1 MSKGKLLN
9 GVRIIGLVTKASTAE
24 IFHPQSVSLN
34 SDGSLQDPLPPVDT
48 VAAWHLLRI
57 AMPTRARYP
66 PTQDRKGKS
75 EMSFIQHDV
84 QPVTA
89 TQTCQ
94 FGATRTQA
102 ALPRYIT

>member
-48 VAAWHLLRI
+48 VAAWHCYALLC
-57 AMPTRARYP
+57 P
-66 PTQDRKGKS
+66 PVPVILPLKIGKENLKCHSFSMTSSRSRPLRLANLERLALRLRFQD
-75 EMSFIQHDV
+75 
-84 QPVTA
+84 T
-89 TQTCQ
+89 
-94 FGATRTQA
+94 
-102 ALPRYIT
+102 